1 MEAGATGAGWGD
13 TWLLRGAGAAVAKS
27 VLLSPSALQAGWL
40 ANIDAARRLVEDWG
54 WETLGALREP
64 AMRQGLDDV
73 RVRALCADVLAVAGQ
88 GSAISDRRWLA
99 YCEFVLASG
108 RSGADRMLD
117 N

>member
-1 MEAGATGAGWGD
+1 MRISDWSSD
-13 TWLLRGAGAAVAKS
+13 VCSSDLL
-27 VLLSPSALQAGWL
+27 L

-88 GSAISDRRWLA
+88 GLAISDRRWLA
-99 YCEFVLASG
+99 YCAFVLASG
-108 RSGADRMLD
+108 RSGADRLTVGRASGRAGGVQYVLISGGAG
-117 N
+117 